1 MSIVRSN
8 LNRRQLIGGIL
19 AAGSSPFIGGLL
31 PGSAGASPSREEDE
45 KAATAGR
52 IKQSVCFWCFN
63 TAGEKW
69 DAEKTCQVAR
79 DLGCRSVEL
88 IGPES

>member
-1 MSIVRSN
+1 MSLPRSN
-8 LNRRQLIGGIL
+8 LNRRQLLGSIL
-19 AAGSSPFIGGLL
+19 AAGATPFIGGLI
-31 PGSAGASPSREEDE
+31 PGSAVYAGVPASPVREEDE

-69 DAEKTCQVAR
+69 DAEKT
-79 DLGCRSVEL
+79 
-88 IGPES
+88 